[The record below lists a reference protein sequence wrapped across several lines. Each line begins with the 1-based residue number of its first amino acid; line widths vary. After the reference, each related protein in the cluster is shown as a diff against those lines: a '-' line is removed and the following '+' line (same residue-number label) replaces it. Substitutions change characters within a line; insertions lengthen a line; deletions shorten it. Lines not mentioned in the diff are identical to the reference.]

1 MLVRWMKTNQSNSR
15 ERNTSNTQNKRK
27 WSEFNCQKQEQ
38 CSFIFTFILDDKLF
52 TVSTG
57 NAPNDGKLNK
67 SFCIDGTEAVCE
79 CLVVVNDCL
88 VKLFVDRK

>member
-1 MLVRWMKTNQSNSR
+1 MLVRWMETNQSNA
-15 ERNTSNTQNKRK
+15 NKQRAK
-27 WSEFNCQKQEQ
+27 QKTTGYNFQFEH
-38 CSFIFTFILDDKLF
+38 IFTFILDVKLF

-57 NAPNDGKLNK
+57 IAPNDGKLYN
-67 SFCIDGTEAVCE
+67 SFCIDDGTEAVCE